1 MAASTN
7 SPSVRWVPGD
17 TEGLNENN
25 EVVPVPEGAE
35 PEVEKKA
42 PKKDPR
48 KEE

>member
-25 EVVPVPEGAE
+25 EVVSVPKGAE
-35 PEVEKKA
+35 PEKPA